1 VLAVDPGPVQAAA
14 FSPDDRL
21 VLTAGDD
28 RTARILRSGGRVLQ
42 VLRHPTKVISATFS
56 PDGKLVFTAGKDRIL
71 RVWRTAGGALV
82 KSVRN
87 VSSGP
92 LALSPDGR
100 QLAAPDARGG
110 VEIRATEHFRPL
122 VRLKPK
128 PGERLTAASFSPD
141 GRLVAT
147 AGAPMS
153 KHYAGS
159 PSRVDV
165 ARIWDARTGTVF
177 RTFTGH
183 RDALTS
189 VQFSPDGKLL
199 LTTSRDHDARIW
211 DVATGNPTALL
222 RGHGGPVF
230 GASFSPDQ
238 RWVATAGGATA
249 GLWQA
254 SNGRQL
260 CLQPTCFLRGHT
272 EPLTSASF
280 SPDGRRILTSS
291 RDGTVRTYS
300 CELCAGLDELLILA
314 KARLAALSRLLTP
327 AERARYIPAGT

>member
-1 VLAVDPGPVQAAA
+1 
-14 FSPDDRL
+14 
-21 VLTAGDD
+21 
-28 RTARILRSGGRVLQ
+28 
-42 VLRHPTKVISATFS
+42 
-56 PDGKLVFTAGKDRIL
+56 
-71 RVWRTAGGALV
+71 
-82 KSVRN
+82 
-87 VSSGP
+87 
-92 LALSPDGR
+92 
-100 QLAAPDARGG
+100 
-110 VEIRATEHFRPL
+110 
-122 VRLKPK
+122 
-128 PGERLTAASFSPD
+128 
-141 GRLVAT
+141 
-147 AGAPMS
+147 MS
-153 KHYAGS
+153 KHYAGD
-159 PSRVDV
+159 PTRVDV
-165 ARIWDARTGTVF
+165 ARIWDARTGTLF

-211 DVATGNPTALL
+211 DVATGKPTVLL

-238 RWVATAGGATA
+238 RWVVTAGPATA

-254 SNGRQL
+254 SNGAL
-260 CLQPTCFLRGHT
+260 FYLHGHK

-280 SPDGRRILTSS
+280 SPDGHRILTSS

-300 CELCAGLDELLILA
+300 CELCAGVDELLILA